1 VDWDAPRRLPA
12 EALVFIDIKDA
23 QRIVLRSSVLS
34 ALLVTCVYACMRSD
48 IVGLQ
53 QVKFLVMKLIYP
65 CLNLKFDI
73 DIVFMIN
80 YFFSGRRYLYRQ

>member
-1 VDWDAPRRLPA
+1 VDWAAPRRLPA

-48 IVGLQ
+48 IVRLR
-53 QVKFLVMKLIYP
+53 
-65 CLNLKFDI
+65 LN
-73 DIVFMIN
+73 
-80 YFFSGRRYLYRQ
+80 S